1 MVQHFVEE
9 DRAATQQPTV
19 EVWTIRQN
27 APVLQVLRG
36 SQEQEELAE
45 GPQAKDQLE
54 MEVDALRAHQ
64 EMDQAV
70 DPCVIQTHVDR
81 VQNVTLDLTGQV
93 KQGLSALARETY
105 LN

>member
-1 MVQHFVEE
+1 
-9 DRAATQQPTV
+9 
-19 EVWTIRQN
+19 
-27 APVLQVLRG
+27 
-36 SQEQEELAE
+36 
-45 GPQAKDQLE
+45 